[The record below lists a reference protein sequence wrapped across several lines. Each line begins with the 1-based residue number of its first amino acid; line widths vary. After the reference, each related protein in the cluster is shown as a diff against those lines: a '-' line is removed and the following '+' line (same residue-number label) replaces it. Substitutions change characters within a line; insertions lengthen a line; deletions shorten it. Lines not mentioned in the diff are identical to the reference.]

1 MKDIIV
7 KGGAGT
13 VKDLREALAE
23 YMASR
28 PQPPGKLSF
37 EEFLTWCDED
47 TWAEWVDGEVIILT
61 PASLRHQKIKMFLAG
76 VMGEFARHHQS
87 GLVLDAPFLVRLP
100 EHLRRGREP
109 DIIFVRSERLS
120 WLKETYFDGSPDVI
134 VEILSPESYIRDR
147 KIKYGEYEAAGV
159 REYWLIDPDRRQ
171 AEFFRL
177 GADGRYHLE
186 TPDMQGVFRSE
197 AFPGFWLKS
206 AWLWQDPLPSI
217 ISPLRE
223 LGVL

>member
-1 MKDIIV
+1 M
-7 KGGAGT
+7 
-13 VKDLREALAE
+13 
-23 YMASR
+23 S
-28 PQPPGKLSF
+28 
-37 EEFLTWCDED
+37 
-47 TWAEWVDGEVIILT
+47 
-61 PASLRHQKIKMFLAG
+61 
-76 VMGEFARHHQS
+76 EFARCHQL

-109 DIIFVRSERLS
+109 DIIFVRSEQLS
-120 WLKETYFDGSPDVI
+120 RLKETYFDGSPDVI

-159 REYWLIDPDRRQ
+159 REYWLIDPDRRP

-177 GADGRYHLE
+177 GTDGRYHPE
-186 TPDMQGVFRSE
+186 APDEQGVFRSE
-197 AFPGFWLKS
+197 AFPGFWLKG

-217 ISPLRE
+217 ILPLRE